1 VGKNVGNLD
10 AVIRFVLGAV
20 LAYIGLFS
28 MGGSSGNLGGILV
41 AIVALV
47 LFYTGATRKCP
58 IFKVL
63 GISSAGKG

>member
-1 VGKNVGNLD
+1 VGKNVGTVD
-10 AVIRFVLGAV
+10 SVIRFVLGAV

-28 MGGSSGNLGGILV
+28 MGGSAGHLGGIIV
-41 AIVALV
+41 VIVALV

-63 GISSAGKG
+63 GVSSAGKG

>member
-1 VGKNVGNLD
+1 MGKNVGTVD

-20 LAYIGLFS
+20 LAYYGLFV
-28 MGGSSGNLGGILV
+28 MGGISGNLGGILAV
-41 AIVALV
+41 IVAAV

-63 GISSAGKG
+63 GVSSAGKG